1 MKRKTGLKSFYMIM
15 AIFFLLVVGILV
27 YPTVVMIISSFKHTS
42 SGTFTLNNYSR
53 IFTEYQYT
61 SGFKNSIALAIVS
74 SIIGLLVT
82 VLATYGIYYYMPGLK
97 RLFLTLANL
106 TANYVG
112 VPLSFGLIILLGNAG
127 ILTNIAK
134 VTDWGILE
142 NFSIYSIGGLLL
154 GFVYFQIPMGIT
166 LLLPIYKALDKNCRE
181 AASLLG
187 ASSFQYWMRVGLPVL
202 FPSIIGV
209 FVMMFANAIGTYDTA
224 FALTGTSVNM
234 IAINIANTVQ
244 GDIFALPEVGS
255 AISVILGM
263 ILFINMSLGQWLS
276 KRSRKVVSS

>member
-15 AIFFLLVVGILV
+15 AIFFILVVGILV
-27 YPTVVMIISSFKHTS
+27 YPTVVMIISSFQQTS
-42 SGTFTLNNYSR
+42 NGSFTLNNYSR
-53 IFTEYQYT
+53 IFSEYQYI
-61 SGFKNSIALAIVS
+61 SGFKNSITLAIVS
-74 SIIGLLVT
+74 SIIGLIVT
-82 VLATYGIYYYMPGLK
+82 VLATYGIYSYMPRLK
-97 RLFLTLANL
+97 RFFLTLANL

-134 VTDWGILE
+134 VTNWDILE
-142 NFSIYSIGGLLL
+142 NFSIYSVSGLLL

-166 LLLPIYKALDKNCRE
+166 LLLPIYKALDRNWRE

-187 ASSFQYWMRVGLPVL
+187 ASSFQYWMRIGIPVL

-209 FVMMFANAIGTYDTA
+209 FAMMFANAIGTYDTA
-224 FALTGTSVNM
+224 VALTGTSVNM
-234 IAINIANTVQ
+234 IAINIANTIQ

-255 AISVILGM
+255 AISVILGI
-263 ILFINMSLGQWLS
+263 ILFINMGLGQWLS
-276 KRSRKVVSS
+276 KRSRRVVG